1 MSCTPN
7 ESYKLVVINWKDA
20 ETFGDSGWTT
30 LTEAK
35 TAAAIAPPI
44 MSSVGWVLHSD
55 ENYIA
60 ITSDLGPEE
69 CGHLTKIPLEMVVS
83 IVELKETYNGEANYS
98 GHVAHRKHK
107 KEG

>member
-1 MSCTPN
+1 MPFTLN

-30 LTEAK
+30 LTEAM
-35 TAAAIAPPI
+35 TNAAIAPPI

-55 ENYIA
+55 SHYIA

-83 IVELKETYNGEANYS
+83 IIELKENYNGEANNS
-98 GHVAHRKHK
+98 
-107 KEG
+107 